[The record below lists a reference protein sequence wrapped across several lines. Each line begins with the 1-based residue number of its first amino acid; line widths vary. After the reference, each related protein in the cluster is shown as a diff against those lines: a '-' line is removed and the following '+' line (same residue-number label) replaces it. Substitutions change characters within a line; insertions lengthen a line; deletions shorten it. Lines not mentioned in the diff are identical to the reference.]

1 MYLKIFK
8 MFQYLT
14 KLLFFNNMREFSGK
28 ICNFKKIINIKNNIH
43 IIKGDIMNK
52 NIIIAILV
60 VIIIAIVG
68 VSLFAHPQQQS
79 TTADG
84 KENTQIKFISKS
96 NLKNGDIVQFELKDS
111 KGNAI
116 AKQVINITF
125 EENGEKQK
133 YSIITDNN
141 GKGGLAL
148 NNEKSGNHEV
158 TITYGGNNKY
168 NGCSAKLNITIEN
181 GNTTNTEKVS
191 GNSTASTVK
200 YNEKTTSSN
209 SSSGS
214 SLSEGPG
221 PNLYYDEEFNVWY
234 DDNGIIRGGQSDG
247 KSMWDLVNNQP
258 IVTENGLE

>member
-1 MYLKIFK
+1 
-8 MFQYLT
+8 
-14 KLLFFNNMREFSGK
+14 
-28 ICNFKKIINIKNNIH
+28 
-43 IIKGDIMNK
+43 MNK

-68 VSLFAHPQQQS
+68 VSLFAHPQQQA

-84 KENTQIKFISKS
+84 KVNTQIKFISNA
-96 NLKNGDIVQFELKDS
+96 NLKNGDIVQFELKDAS
-111 KGNAI
+111 GKAIGN
-116 AKQVINITF
+116 QVINITF

-133 YSIITDNN
+133 FSIITDNN

-148 NNEKSGNHEV
+148 NNEKAGNHEV
-158 TITYGGNNKY
+158 TVTFAGNSKY
-168 NGCSAKLNITIEN
+168 NGCSAKQTITIEE

-200 YNEKTTSSN
+200 YNEKTTSSSSSSSG

-214 SLSEGPG
+214 SLSEGSG
-221 PNLYYDEEFNVWY
+221 PNLYYDEELNVWY

-247 KSMWDLVNNQP
+247 MHILDLINNP
-258 IVTENGLE
+258 PVVTENGLE

>member
-1 MYLKIFK
+1 
-8 MFQYLT
+8 
-14 KLLFFNNMREFSGK
+14 
-28 ICNFKKIINIKNNIH
+28 
-43 IIKGDIMNK
+43 MNR
-52 NIIIAILV
+52 NIIIAILAI
-60 VIIIAIVG
+60 IIIAAAGGIA
-68 VSLFAHPQQQS
+68 FAQTS
-79 TTADG
+79 VAADG
-84 KENTQIKFISKS
+84 NKQNTQINFLS
-96 NLKNGDIVQFELKDS
+96 NSHLKNGEMVQFELKDS
-111 KGNAI
+111 QGKAI
-116 AKQVINITF
+116 ADQRINITF

-200 YNEKTTSSN
+200 YNEKTTSSSSN
-209 SSSGS
+209 SSSSSSGS

-234 DDNGIIRGGQSDG
+234 DDYGIIRGGQSDG
-247 KSMWDLVNNQP
+247 MSMWDLVKNQP
-258 IVTENGLE
+258 VVTENGLE